1 MKLCEQNDEI
11 NDTLMGIKNSIYN
24 VLNDE
29 DIISYYLNIS
39 KVEINKLLNDKSY
52 RVSNTLRIDDHPSLG
67 LLLKTYKNSD
77 RRNIYIRD
85 FADPSFD
92 GDIFNLV
99 GLILKQDCNTKT
111 GFLAICNRIINDLI
125 FNNGDVSLIPLVDNN
140 NVNNKIVYHN
150 TTTLIV
156 EFSERSWSNND
167 LRYWYNIIKSKSLI
181 VKLFD
186 IIRLEQV
193 YIPRSIFVN
202 DKLFYTYNELDRCYI
217 YYLERS
223 STGNSIIK
231 AYFPDRKRSNIA
243 NKSRFFT
250 NDNSKYRALRTN
262 SVKST
267 KMIMTKSMKDALFL
281 RLFLNLAGLEDIVNI
296 YYFQGETNYLTKDE
310 YKTLITPYDTKVWFL
325 DYDKTGIFNTFYHI
339 MYDNSI
345 IPIFINGE
353 DVNITNNEMS
363 IFTSKI
369 NRAFNKQVHV
379 TNLATFIDS
388 FIERPYFLGVK
399 DFTDLID
406 IKSFRST
413 ARYFKRITNT
423 YLKDIKTIY
432 K

>member
-1 MKLCEQNDEI
+1 MKLCEQTDEI
-11 NDTLMGIKNSIYN
+11 NDVLMGIKNSIYD

-39 KVEINKLLNDKSY
+39 KVEINKLINDKSY
-52 RVSNTLRIDDHPSLG
+52 RVSNTLRVDDNPSLG
-67 LLLKTYKNSD
+67 LLVKTYKYSD

-99 GLILKQDCNTKT
+99 GLILKKDCNTKT

-125 FNNGDVSLIPLVDNN
+125 FNNGDISLIPLVDN
-140 NVNNKIVYHN
+140 VKTDKIIYHN
-150 TTTLIV
+150 TTTIEV
-156 EFSERSWSNND
+156 EFAERSWSNND
-167 LRYWYNIIKSKSLI
+167 LRYWYNIIKNKKLVSKL
-181 VKLFD
+181 LD
-186 IIRLEQV
+186 ILRLEQV
-193 YIPRSIFVN
+193 YIPRTIFVN
-202 DKLFYTYNELDRCYI
+202 NKLFYSYNPNDRCYV
-217 YYLERS
+217 YFLERS

-231 AYFPDRKRSNIA
+231 AYFPDRKRSTIA
-243 NKSRFFT
+243 AKSKFFT
-250 NDNSKYRALRTN
+250 NDTSKYRALRTN

-267 KMIMTKSMKDALFL
+267 KMVITKSMKDALFL
-281 RLFLNLAGLEDIVNI
+281 RLFLNLAGLEDIINI

-310 YKTLITPYDTKVWFL
+310 YKTLIAPYDTKVWFL
-325 DYDKTGIFNTFYHI
+325 DYDKTGIFNTYYHI

-369 NRAFNKQVHV
+369 NRAFNKNIHV
-379 TNLATFIDS
+379 NNLATFIDS
-388 FIERPYFLGVK
+388 FIERPYFIGIK
-399 DFTDLID
+399 DFTDLINL
-406 IKSFRST
+406 KSFRTT
-413 ARYFKRITNT
+413 ARYFKTITNT
-423 YLKDIKTIY
+423 YLKNIKTIY